1 MSNSFKKIKTIIEQ
15 EQPFGKFLLD
25 SALYLAHR
33 HDLHESEPL
42 EEHIKLVNDYLSLIV
57 ESNKL
62 DSTIDKL
69 IEDFLKLN
77 KFEEYQI
84 ELLGEKLKLF
94 FCRTIIFHDLGK
106 INPNFQ
112 GDALKMNNSKFK
124 SKIISNYILKTHHS
138 KLGSY
143 IYIVKHFKDVIL
155 SGLNGKEQQI
165 CLFFILFLSYPILK
179 HHGSKLLSIDSKTIF
194 FDNNELEVMKSFLKN
209 YQIELPNQLSI
220 LAADTLTEKHLVNK
234 FFEPFKANTIIGHFP
249 LYALTRLN
257 FSLLTA
263 SDYLATSD
271 YMNQK
276 PIDSLGLIDKDL
288 REKVILAAAT
298 SHSYN
303 SEAYHLAI
311 SDYKVENPKDKSG
324 DNLNLIRKNMAIEL
338 LRNIRNNT
346 HLNLFYL
353 EAPTGGGKTNLSML
367 AIAELLKEHEVIN
380 KVFYVFPFTTL
391 ITQTHKSI
399 LKTLNLTENEV
410 SLLHSKAGFQ
420 SNEDPNFEEKADGK
434 YGQEKKDFISNLFV
448 HYPFCLL
455 THIRFFDILKTN
467 EKETNYL
474 FHRLA
479 NSIVVIDELQSYSP
493 VHWDKILYFIQ
504 NYAKA
509 FNVKFI
515 LMSATLPR
523 IDKLNLPLEN
533 KPVFTDLLPN
543 AKEYFTNPN
552 FAERVKFRF
561 DYRDATLEMPELAAI
576 VIEKS
581 EEYLTQN
588 EENGVFTII
597 EFIFKKSATE
607 FEEVIDNRFF
617 DEILVLSGTILEPRR
632 KEIINKLKN
641 EKNRDKKIL
650 LITTQVVE
658 AGVDIDM
665 DLGFK
670 NVSLIDSDE
679 QLAGRVN
686 RNVKKENCEVYLF
699 QKDKPGILYKN
710 DRRYSITRDNIS
722 KEKHEEILKTKDFE
736 HLYNLV
742 LERTNKINEMEGI
755 EKFSTYHEYIERLD
769 YQNIHDK
776 FKLIDNRN
784 LSIFVPLSI
793 PISIEDEKGEPENIF
808 SENELKY
815 LVKNNVFPENGFLN
829 GALVWDLYLKMNN
842 NELIFKEYTDKA
854 ISRKTIGGIIS
865 KYTFSIFYTEKMKVA
880 LKGFSNPVKDFEDY
894 LFLENYQLVYD
905 YEKGLIESKIESSEN
920 CIL

>member
-1 MSNSFKKIKTIIEQ
+1 MKTVQELLKYALRVEKTLKNSE
-15 EQPFGKFLLD
+15 
-25 SALYLAHR
+25 SYLAHLPPSNSVFKEETLSEHLDLVFHYFEKNVSENSIDEVINELISQIVISQNINSHFVKEYIKILFVDTIVF
-33 HDLHESEPL
+33 HDFGKVNENFQVDRMKNSRFRNVSTIINPAHGHSDIGSFTFLIYHL
-42 EEHIKLVNDYLSLIV
+42 EQINIIERLNDDEKVFLSFIAFMLVNSITLHHSPKIV
-57 ESNKL
+57 EPF
-62 DSTIDKL
+62 DKL
-69 IEDFLKLN
+69 ISRVF
-77 KFEEYQI
+77 I
-84 ELLGEKLKLF
+84 EQYEKLTKYL
-94 FCRTIIFHDLGK
+94 DLYEFN
-106 INPNFQ
+106 ISEI
-112 GDALKMNNSKFK
+112 SK
-124 SKIISNYILKTHHS
+124 
-138 KLGSY
+138 SY
-143 IYIVKHFKDVIL
+143 FENFKDIITSV
-155 SGLNGKEQQI
+155 KEEI
-165 CLFFILFLSYPILK
+165 SA
-179 HHGSKLLSIDSKTIF
+179 
-194 FDNNELEVMKSFLKN
+194 
-209 YQIELPNQLSI
+209 NQ
-220 LAADTLTEKHLVNK
+220 V
-234 FFEPFKANTIIGHFP
+234 FP

-263 SDYLATSD
+263 SDYLATSE

-276 PIDSLGLIDKDL
+276 SIDSLGLIDKDL

-338 LRNIRNNT
+338 LRNIRNIT

-391 ITQTHKSI
+391 ITQTHKAI
-399 LKTLNLTENEV
+399 LNTLDLTENEV

-420 SNEDPNFEEKADGK
+420 SNEDPNSEEKADGK

-493 VHWDKILYFIQ
+493 VHWDKMLYFIQ

-561 DYRDATLEMPELAAI
+561 DYRNATLEMPELAAI

-607 FEEVIDNRFF
+607 FEEAIDNRFF

-641 EKNRDKKIL
+641 AKNRDKKIL

-686 RNVKKENCEVYLF
+686 RNVKKKNCEVYLF
-699 QKDKPGILYKN
+699 QINKPGILYKN
-710 DRRYSITRDNIS
+710 DKRYTVTRDKIS
-722 KEKHEEILKTKDFE
+722 KEEHEDILKTKDFKK
-736 HLYNLV
+736 LYDLV
-742 LERTNKINEMEGI
+742 FERIDLQNSMEGI
-755 EKFSTYHEYIERLD
+755 ENFKTYHEYIESFD
-769 YQNIHDK
+769 YHNVHDK

-793 PISIEDEKGEPENIF
+793 PISIEDEKGKPEDIF

-865 KYTFSIFYTEKMKVA
+865 KYTFSIFYTEKIKEV
-880 LKGFSNPVKDFEDY
+880 LKGFSNPEKDFEDY
-894 LFLENYQLVYD
+894 LYLENHQLVYD
-905 YEKGLIESKIESSEN
+905 YKKGLIESKIESSEN

>member
-1 MSNSFKKIKTIIEQ
+1 
-15 EQPFGKFLLD
+15 
-25 SALYLAHR
+25 
-33 HDLHESEPL
+33 
-42 EEHIKLVNDYLSLIV
+42 
-57 ESNKL
+57 
-62 DSTIDKL
+62 
-69 IEDFLKLN
+69 
-77 KFEEYQI
+77 
-84 ELLGEKLKLF
+84 
-94 FCRTIIFHDLGK
+94 
-106 INPNFQ
+106 
-112 GDALKMNNSKFK
+112 
-124 SKIISNYILKTHHS
+124 
-138 KLGSY
+138 
-143 IYIVKHFKDVIL
+143 
-155 SGLNGKEQQI
+155 
-165 CLFFILFLSYPILK
+165 
-179 HHGSKLLSIDSKTIF
+179 
-194 FDNNELEVMKSFLKN
+194 MKSFLKN

-220 LAADTLTEKHLVNK
+220 LATDTLTEKHLVNK
-234 FFEPFKANTIIGHFP
+234 FFEPFKTNKIVGHFP

-263 SDYLATSD
+263 SDYLATSH

-288 REKVILAAAT
+288 REKVILAATT

-311 SDYKVENPKDKSG
+311 SDYKVENPFDKSG

-338 LRNIRNNT
+338 LRNIRNNI
-346 HLNLFYL
+346 HQNLFYL

-367 AIAELLKEHEVIN
+367 AIAELLKEHEIIN

-391 ITQTHKSI
+391 ITQTHKVI
-399 LKTLNLTENEV
+399 LETLKLSENEV

-420 SNEDPNFEEKADGK
+420 SNEDPNSEEKADGK

-493 VHWDKILYFIQ
+493 VHWDKMLYFIH
-504 NYAKA
+504 NYSKA

-533 KPVFTDLLPN
+533 KPIFTDLLPN
-543 AKEYFTNPN
+543 AKQYFTNPN

-561 DYRDATLEMPELAAI
+561 DYRDATLEISELADI

-581 EEYLTQN
+581 KYYLAQN
-588 EENGVFTII
+588 EGNGVFTII

-607 FEEVIDNRFF
+607 FEEAIDRRFF
-617 DEILVLSGTILEPRR
+617 DEILVLSGTILESRR

-670 NVSLIDSDE
+670 NISLIDSDE

-686 RNVKKENCEVYLF
+686 RNVKKKNCEVYLF
-699 QKDKPGILYKN
+699 QINKPGILYKN
-710 DRRYSITRDNIS
+710 DRRYTVTRDKIS
-722 KEKHEEILKTKDFE
+722 KEEHEDILKTKDFKK
-736 HLYNLV
+736 LYDLV
-742 LERTNKINEMEGI
+742 FERIDLQNNMEGI
-755 EKFSTYHEYIERLD
+755 ENFKTYHEYIERLD
-769 YQNIHDK
+769 YQNVHDK

-793 PISIEDEKGEPENIF
+793 PISIEDETGETENIF
-808 SENELKY
+808 SETELNF
-815 LVKNNVFPENGFLN
+815 LRNNNIFPENGCLN
-829 GALVWDLYLKMNN
+829 GALVWDLYLKMNDNKGGVN
-842 NELIFKEYTDKA
+842 NYTEKA
-854 ISRKTIGGIIS
+854 ISRKIIGGIIS
-865 KYTFSIFYTEKMKVA
+865 KYTFSIFYTEKIKEA
-880 LKGFSNPVKDFEDY
+880 LKGFSNPNKDFEDY
-894 LFLENYQLVYD
+894 LYLENYQLVYN
-905 YEKGLIESKIESSEN
+905 YEKGLIEAKIESSEN

>member
-1 MSNSFKKIKTIIEQ
+1 MKTVQELLKYALRVEKTLRNSE
-15 EQPFGKFLLD
+15 
-25 SALYLAHR
+25 SYLAHLPPSNSAFKEETLSEHLDLVFYYFEKNVSENSLDEVINVLISQIVISQNENLDFVKEYIKR
-33 HDLHESEPL
+33 LFVNTIVFHDFGKVNENFQVDRMRNSLFSNVSTIINPAHGHSDIGSFTFLIYHL
-42 EEHIKLVNDYLSLIV
+42 EQINKIEKLNDDEKVFLSFIAFMLVNSITLHHSPKIV
-57 ESNKL
+57 EPF
-62 DSTIDKL
+62 DKL
-69 IEDFLKLN
+69 ISRV
-77 KFEEYQI
+77 YI
-84 ELLGEKLKLF
+84 EQYEKLTKYLDLYEFKLSE
-94 FCRTIIFHDLGK
+94 I
-106 INPNFQ
+106 
-112 GDALKMNNSKFK
+112 SK
-124 SKIISNYILKTHHS
+124 
-138 KLGSY
+138 SY
-143 IYIVKHFKDVIL
+143 FENFKDIITSV
-155 SGLNGKEQQI
+155 KEEI
-165 CLFFILFLSYPILK
+165 SA
-179 HHGSKLLSIDSKTIF
+179 
-194 FDNNELEVMKSFLKN
+194 
-209 YQIELPNQLSI
+209 NQ
-220 LAADTLTEKHLVNK
+220 V
-234 FFEPFKANTIIGHFP
+234 FP

-263 SDYLATSD
+263 SDYLATSE

-276 PIDSLGLIDKDL
+276 SIDSLGFIDKDL
-288 REKVILAAAT
+288 REKVILAAAN

-303 SEAYHLAI
+303 LEAYHLAI

-346 HLNLFYL
+346 HQNLFYL

-391 ITQTHKSI
+391 ITQTHKAI

-410 SLLHSKAGFQ
+410 SLLHAKAGFQ
-420 SNEDPNFEEKADGK
+420 SNEDPKSEEKEDGK
-434 YGQEKKDFISNLFV
+434 YGQEKKDFINNLFV

-493 VHWDKILYFIQ
+493 VHWDKMLYFIQ
-504 NYAKA
+504 NYAKT

-543 AKEYFTNPN
+543 AKQYFTNPN

-561 DYRDATLEMPELAAI
+561 DYRNATLEMPELAEI

-581 EEYLTQN
+581 ADYFAQN

-607 FEEVIDNRFF
+607 FEEAIDNQFF

-641 EKNRDKKIL
+641 AKNRDKKIL

-686 RNVKKENCEVYLF
+686 RNVKKKNCEVYLF
-699 QKDKPGILYKN
+699 QINKPGILYKN
-710 DRRYSITRDNIS
+710 DRRYTVTRDKIS
-722 KEKHEEILKTKDFE
+722 KAEHEDILRTKDFKK
-736 HLYNLV
+736 LYDLV
-742 LERTNKINEMEGI
+742 FERIDVQNNMEGI
-755 EKFSTYHEYIERLD
+755 ENFKTYHEHIERLD
-769 YQNIHDK
+769 YQNVHDK

-808 SENELKY
+808 SKNELKY
-815 LVKNNVFPENGFLN
+815 LGKNDILPENGFLD

-865 KYTFSIFYTEKMKVA
+865 KYSFSIFYTEKIKVA
-880 LKGFSNPVKDFEDY
+880 LRGFSNPVKDFEDY
-894 LFLENYQLVYD
+894 LYLENYQLIYD
-905 YEKGLIESKIESSEN
+905 YEKGLIEAKVESSEN